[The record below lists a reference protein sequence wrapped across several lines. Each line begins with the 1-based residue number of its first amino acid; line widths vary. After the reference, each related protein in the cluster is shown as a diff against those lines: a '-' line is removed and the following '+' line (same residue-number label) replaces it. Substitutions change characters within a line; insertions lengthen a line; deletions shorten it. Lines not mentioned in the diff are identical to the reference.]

1 MLMFHLKMAD
11 FCLGKKK
18 IGKEKEKKKK
28 RQTFDL
34 GMGGESYLKY
44 FNASFTLGSNSAII
58 RF

>member
-1 MLMFHLKMAD
+1 MFHLKMAD